1 MQSYVDFAFIEWFDA
16 KLELSGTIWISREL
30 SSHHPNHQVPHKV
43 LFLLPNQVRIP
54 SNSTQVS
61 GSDNLSQSVVNTS
74 LLSEQPHHPHTAP
87 PYLHW
92 PVSIHLLNK
101 EHCFH
106 QSLDTGS
113 PYLTI
118 IHRDHHDYDVP
129 VLHWCLAYNTNGLVH
144 PAFYMSAS
152 PPGSLPGSSWCH
164 WTGWPYE
171 VAATTTGTQHQTLL
185 QVLCHALQG
194 NNNTV
199 ENSVCH
205 HPLLSQKYWQQFC
218 QEKTGHTKYL

>member
-1 MQSYVDFAFIEWFDA
+1 M
-16 KLELSGTIWISREL
+16 
-30 SSHHPNHQVPHKV
+30 HKCQEV
-43 LFLLPNQVRIP
+43 I
-54 SNSTQVS
+54 TWA
-61 GSDNLSQSVVNTS
+61 S
-74 LLSEQPHHPHTAP
+74 LLSTRACCQSNLITRILHRLIFTDLSAFIAEQGA
-87 PYLHW
+87 
-92 PVSIHLLNK
+92 LLSPIIG
-101 EHCFH
+101 HCG
-106 QSLDTGS
+106 SL
-113 PYLTI
+113 YLTI

-199 ENSVCH
+199 ENRQCVPPSSVISKVLAAVL
-205 HPLLSQKYWQQFC
+205 PRKNRSY
-218 QEKTGHTKYL
+218 